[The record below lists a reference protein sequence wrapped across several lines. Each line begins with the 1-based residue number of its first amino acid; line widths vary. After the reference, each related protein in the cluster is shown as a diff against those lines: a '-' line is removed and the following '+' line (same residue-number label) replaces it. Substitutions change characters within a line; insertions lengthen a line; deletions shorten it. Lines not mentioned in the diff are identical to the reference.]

1 MPETYSEQAIVLNRR
16 PWRDHDYTVS
26 VYTRTRGKLQAVA
39 RGALRPQSRLASH
52 LEPLTLV
59 EIMIVAGRIDY
70 IGGAVSRDCYGHCK
84 SDIEKILVA
93 TKAIATC
100 NRWLKEQ
107 DSDPSLFKLLCDFLA
122 ILNQRQS
129 ETDWYQWLSS
139 IFLYKVGVALGFSL
153 DKDEHPIPGDLASLL
168 EEYERLTLSEIITL
182 SLRRTDMNQL
192 KLLLTPWLRY
202 VDEEVAGQKIYNY
215 S

>member
-39 RGALRPQSRLASH
+39 RGALRPQSRLAAH

-59 EIMIVAGRIDY
+59 EIMVISGRIDY
-70 IGGAVSRDCYGHCK
+70 IGGAVSRDCYSHCK
-84 SDIEKILVA
+84 SDIEKTLVA

-100 NRWLKEQ
+100 NRWLKER
-107 DSDPSLFKLLCDFLA
+107 DNDPRIFRLLSDFLA
-122 ILNQRQS
+122 ILNQWQS
-129 ETDWYQWLSS
+129 EPDWYQWLSS
-139 IFLYKVGVALGFSL
+139 ILLYKVGVALGFSL
-153 DKDEHPIPGDLASLL
+153 DKDEHVIPNGLERLL
-168 EEYERLTLSEIITL
+168 EQYEQLTLPEIITS
-182 SLRRTDMNQL
+182 SLRRSEMNKL
-192 KLLLTPWLRY
+192 KLLLTRWLTY
-202 VDEEVAGQKIYNY
+202 IDEEVAGQKIYNY